1 MLFAYLENAL
11 KDLRLFFFVWAL
23 LNLYR
28 IIFMYAMQDY
38 IADANAEDVAKSLS
52 AGAALS
58 LKTAGFATLFSF
70 AFATMPKTIAAYFK
84 KELPKYFAGLREKIA
99 VCWLFVF
106 TLLFL
111 GRFPYYRAFDVTYDW
126 QLFMGLNDDIGSV
139 INMMFLE
146 YGFLWRIPLVFLLVY
161 GLYKAALKFLSFD
174 YFDLKLLNK
183 AKGLDFKKDAAYFL
197 VALAISAAFG
207 IFARFGGAFSYSAG
221 INWENAQILTD
232 KFLNECM
239 LDDGQAL
246 YRAYSMEMRM
256 SVAENL
262 EVYPAS
268 INEFAGGEN
277 IETAEDLGKYLERKA
292 AGERIEKP
300 EHIFLIL
307 GETFAAWP
315 LFEEYESL
323 GVGNYTK
330 ELSKENKAFL
340 YESTLSYGEYTAMSI
355 NGFITGLMDCKVRIN
370 YQPRSY
376 EKPYVTAIAPQM
388 KKLNYDTAFW
398 YGGTLE
404 WDRIGELA
412 RAQGFDRTYG
422 YPEFRAKKQ
431 NTWGTTDRELFNAV
445 YDSLESSSHSFHL
458 IMTTS
463 NHPPYNMDLAAEG
476 IDTDAIRENLN
487 NFSNITNPDDL
498 ATELSYYSYMDR
510 EIYNFIK
517 KTIEKYP
524 KSLFIVTGDHSVRIL
539 PGKKTTD
546 REYATVP
553 ILFYGYGINN
563 NLLNK
568 DALPMHANIFPTLTE
583 LIAPN
588 DFTYYSITPSVFQTN
603 DVAVMDKYYMDKTE
617 VRKLYKVK
625 SSGKAAYESF
635 RVKTLSWWLMEK

>member
-11 KDLRLFFFVWAL
+11 KDLRLFFFVWIL

-28 IIFMYAMQDY
+28 IIFMYVMQDY
-38 IADANAEDVAKSLS
+38 IADANSGDIVRTLT

-70 AFATMPKTIAAYFK
+70 AFVTLPKTIATRFK
-84 KELPKYFAGLREKIA
+84 KGLPKIFEGLREKIA
-99 VCWLFVF
+99 AFWLFVF

-111 GRFPYYRAFDVTYDW
+111 ARFPYYKVFGATYDW
-126 QLFMGLNDDIGSV
+126 QVFMGLNDDIGSV
-139 INMMFLE
+139 INMMFTE
-146 YGFLWRIPLVFLLVY
+146 YGFLWRVPLAALLVY
-161 GLYKAALKFLSFD
+161 GLYKALLNFLNFD
-174 YFDLKLLNK
+174 RFDLKLLNK
-183 AKGLDFKKDAAYFL
+183 AKDLKLKKDVAYFFA
-197 VALAISAAFG
+197 ALALSVAFG

-221 INWENAQILTD
+221 INWENAQTLTD

-256 SVAENL
+256 SIAENL

-268 INEFAGGEN
+268 INEFAGGKN
-277 IETAEDLGKYLERKA
+277 IKTAEDLQPYLERKA

-300 EHIFLIL
+300 EHIFLIV

-323 GVGNYTK
+323 GVGNYIK
-330 ELSKENKAFL
+330 ELSKEDKAFF
-340 YESTLSYGEYTAMSI
+340 YESALSYGEYTAMTL
-355 NGFITGLMDCKVRIN
+355 NGFITGLMDCKIRIN
-370 YQPRSY
+370 YQPQSY
-376 EKPYVTAIAPQM
+376 KKPYVTAVAPQM

-404 WDRIGELA
+404 WDQIGNLA
-412 RAQGFDRTYG
+412 KAQGFDKAYG
-422 YPEFRAKKQ
+422 YPEFNAKKQ

-445 YDSLESSSHSFHL
+445 FNSLDNNPSFHL

-463 NHPPYNMDLAAEG
+463 NHPPFNMNLAAEG
-476 IDTDAIRENLN
+476 IDAAAIRENLD

-498 ATELSYYSYMDR
+498 TVELSYYSYMDR

-517 KTIEKYP
+517 KTVEKYP
-524 KSLFIVTGDHSVRIL
+524 KSLFVVTGDHSVRML
-539 PGKKTTD
+539 PGSKYTD
-546 REYATVP
+546 REYVAVP
-553 ILFYGYGINN
+553 ILFYGYGVNK

-568 DALPMHANIFPTLTE
+568 DALPMHANIFPTLAE
-583 LIAPN
+583 LIAPK
-588 DFTYYSITPSVFQTN
+588 DFSYYSIMPSVFQTN
-603 DVAVMDKYYMDKTE
+603 EFAVMNEYYMDKNE
-617 VRKLYKVK
+617 VRKLYKAK
-625 SSGKAAYESF
+625 SNGEAAYESF